1 MDSNFLSDKFAS
13 ALTYTDYLKT
23 GTDEQ
28 QRRWTQ
34 VYDAAAKAI
43 TPQHRAALAGFAR
56 QMNVLIISGIWCG
69 DCVQQCPLVQRL
81 AELNAAKVFV
91 RLIDRDQHKDLSS
104 QFSINLGN
112 RVPVTLFL
120 AEDYALCSAFGDRTL
135 HRYRAIARRQ
145 LGAACPTGI
154 GAPDADELAA
164 TMQDWMDEL
173 ERVQLMLRLSP
184 RLRAKYGD

>member
-1 MDSNFLSDKFAS
+1 MDPKYLSDKFAS
-13 ALTYTDYLKT
+13 ALPYADYLKT

-34 VYDAAAKAI
+34 VYEASAKAA
-43 TPQHRAALAGFAR
+43 TPQQRESLQGFGR
-56 QMNVLIISGIWCG
+56 EMNILIISGIWCG

-81 AELNAAKVFV
+81 AELNEAKVHV

-104 QFSINLGN
+104 QFQINLGD

-120 AEDYALCSAFGDRTL
+120 AEDFALCSAFGDRTL

-154 GAPDADELAA
+154 GAPDPDELAA
-164 TMQDWMDEL
+164 TMQDWADEL
-173 ERVQLMLRLSP
+173 ERNQLMLRLSP